1 MRNRSPRSNPKS
13 SGPRP
18 EVAFR
23 LSLALPGLGLIYAGA
38 PLRGALFFVLA
49 LLGLSGILHLVF
61 GRNLLYGVLGALLLG
76 ASWCASAWHARK
88 FSENLKEWPALYR
101 FFARPF
107 VLKCLQAARAEILM
121 ALLFLLFLL
130 SCAMG
135 ASAPKW
141 LPEAPRYWFLYD
153 VFVAIYLAVF
163 HGIVEVRGKREGLEG
178 ARTTGLLVLTLLASG
193 SLILITSVPVDVL
206 LFAYL
211 IALPSCWFSLR
222 HRGRENS
229 RLQMVRIICIVPLG
243 VVAFI
248 AYALLVTFWELVSGV
263 PQYKMRLAKD
273 ETVAFAVIGL
283 FYYLL
288 RAALE
293 VLIHLPAPDRRKS
306 ENRLVE

>member
-18 EVAFR
+18 ELAFR
-23 LSLALPGLGLIYAGA
+23 LSLAAPGLGLIYAGA

-49 LLGLSGILHLVF
+49 LLGLSGILEWVF
-61 GRNLLYGVLGALLLG
+61 DPRRYLNQGVPGALLMG
-76 ASWCASAWHARK
+76 ASWSASAWHARK
-88 FSENLKEWPALYR
+88 FSEKLTEWPRLYR
-101 FFARPF
+101 FFARPT
-107 VLKCLQAARAEILM
+107 VWQRLGAVRAEILM

-135 ASAPKW
+135 AGAPTW
-141 LPEAPRYWFLYD
+141 LPEPPRYWFLYE

-163 HGIVEVRGKREGLEG
+163 HGIVEVRGKSEGLEE
-178 ARTTGLLVLTLLASG
+178 ARITGFLVLTLLATG
-193 SLILITSVPVDVL
+193 SLLWVTSVPVDVL

-222 HRGRENS
+222 HRGREKTQ
-229 RLQMVRIICIVPLG
+229 LQVARVFFTLPL
-243 VVAFI
+243 VFLAFW
-248 AYALLVTFWELVSGV
+248 AYAFVVVFWELVSGV
-263 PQYKMRLAKD
+263 PQYQMRLAKD
-273 ETVAFAVIGL
+273 ETVAFAVVGL

-293 VLIHLPAPDRRKS
+293 TLIHLPVPEPPPQIR
-306 ENRLVE
+306 E